1 MTRAQIAAK
10 ISDAT
15 GLSKKETEVV
25 VEGFISCIIE
35 CLCDNGNVEIRGFG
49 TFKNN
54 IKQPRVARNPKTGE
68 SINLD
73 KRYIP
78 MFKVSKEFKK
88 AVQDNL
94 AEAPEAKKET
104 STI

>member
-15 GLSKKETEVV
+15 GLSKKETEIV
-25 VEGFISCIIE
+25 VEGFISCVIDA
-35 CLCDNGNVEIRGFG
+35 LCNNENIEIRGFG

-54 IKQPRVARNPKTGE
+54 IKQPRTARNPKTGE
-68 SINLD
+68 TVQLGT
-73 KRYIP
+73 RYIP

-88 AVQDNL
+88 VVQESLTNNN
-94 AEAPEAKKET
+94 
-104 STI
+104 S

>member
-10 ISDAT
+10 ISEET
-15 GLSKKETEVV
+15 GLSKKETEIV

-35 CLCDNGNVEIRGFG
+35 SLKRNESVEIRGFG
-49 TFKNN
+49 TYKNN
-54 IKQPRVARNPKTGE
+54 IKHPRIARNPKTGE
-68 SINLD
+68 KISLG

-88 AVQDNL
+88 IVQEKL
-94 AEAPEAKKET
+94 AE
-104 STI
+104 

>member
-10 ISDAT
+10 ISEAT
-15 GLSKKETEVV
+15 GLSKKETEIV
-25 VEGFISCIIE
+25 VEGFISCVIE
-35 CLCDNGNVEIRGFG
+35 ALKENETIEIRGFG

-54 IKQPRVARNPKTGE
+54 VKEPRIARNPKTGE
-68 SINLD
+68 KIQLD

-88 AVQDNL
+88 AVQESLKD
-94 AEAPEAKKET
+94 
-104 STI
+104 

>member
-10 ISDAT
+10 ISEAT
-15 GLSKKETEVV
+15 GLSKKETEIV

-35 CLCDNGNVEIRGFG
+35 CLKENGNIEIRGFG

-54 IKQPRVARNPKTGE
+54 VKEPRTARNPRTGE
-68 SINLD
+68 SISLG
-73 KRYIP
+73 KRFIP

-88 AVQDNL
+88 TVQ
-94 AEAPEAKKET
+94 EALVK
-104 STI
+104 

>member
-10 ISDAT
+10 ISEAT
-15 GLSKKETEVV
+15 GLSKKETEIV
-25 VEGFISCIIE
+25 VEGFISCVIE
-35 CLCDNGNVEIRGFG
+35 ALRNNETIEIRGFG

-54 IKQPRVARNPKTGE
+54 VKEPRIARNPKTGE
-68 SINLD
+68 QIQLG

-88 AVQDNL
+88 VVQ
-94 AEAPEAKKET
+94 ET
-104 STI
+104 LGEK

>member
-10 ISDAT
+10 ISEAT
-15 GLSKKETEVV
+15 GLSKKETEIV

-35 CLCDNGNVEIRGFG
+35 CLKENGNIEIRGFG

-54 IKQPRVARNPKTGE
+54 VKEPRTARNPRTGE
-68 SINLD
+68 SISLG
-73 KRYIP
+73 KRFIP

-88 AVQDNL
+88 AVQDAL
-94 AEAPEAKKET
+94 VK
-104 STI
+104 

>member
-10 ISDAT
+10 ISEAT
-15 GLSKKETEVV
+15 GLSKKETEIV

-35 CLCDNGNVEIRGFG
+35 CLKENGNIEIRGFG

-54 IKQPRVARNPKTGE
+54 VKEPRTARNPRTGE
-68 SINLD
+68 SISLG

-88 AVQDNL
+88 VVQDAL
-94 AEAPEAKKET
+94 VK
-104 STI
+104 

>member
-1 MTRAQIAAK
+1 MTRAQIAAR

-35 CLCDNGNVEIRGFG
+35 CLKDNGNVEIRGFG

-68 SINLD
+68 NINLE
-73 KRYIP
+73 KRFIP

-88 AVQDNL
+88 IVQDNL
-94 AEAPEAKKET
+94 ADTAVEAEEK
-104 STI
+104 

>member
-10 ISDAT
+10 ISEAT
-15 GLSKKETEVV
+15 GLSKRETEIV
-25 VEGFISCIIE
+25 VEGFISCVID
-35 CLCDNGNVEIRGFG
+35 CLKENDYIEIRGFG

-54 IKQPRVARNPKTGE
+54 IKEPRTARNPKTGDK
-68 SINLD
+68 IQLG

-88 AVQDNL
+88 AVQGSL
-94 AEAPEAKKET
+94 SKK
-104 STI
+104 

>member
-10 ISDAT
+10 ISEAT
-15 GLSKKETEVV
+15 GLSKKETEIV

-35 CLCDNGNVEIRGFG
+35 CLKENGNIEIRGFG

-54 IKQPRVARNPKTGE
+54 VKEPRTARNPRTGE
-68 SINLD
+68 SISLG
-73 KRYIP
+73 KRFIP

-88 AVQDNL
+88 QCKTRL
-94 AEAPEAKKET
+94 
-104 STI
+104 